1 MSAVLSRPELSGTP
15 HVAVPVT
22 EQIHERR
29 RLSAW
34 TPGFWIT
41 IALGTATIVLA
52 ALSAG
57 GDADSVPQ
65 VFRVLVVTAA
75 ACMLPG
81 LPVALLL
88 RMPGIA
94 LTMTVA
100 APLSL
105 AVTVMVAQVQ
115 IVAAWWHPIAAQT
128 AVAAVAIVLAVV
140 GIVRTRGHTPRLRF
154 GWLTAVSPVWPGLLV
169 VALGLFALAVR
180 TVEPADAG
188 PTGIVTHVGPFYLGA
203 LAVVAVVIVR
213 ALTMRTIV
221 AWFMSASVVTLVV
234 VTAMLTALASGNP
247 SFPTAFVHRS
257 IIQVLTEN
265 GRLPAPVDARFS
277 WAGFFSG
284 AGQLVETAGLRDAGP
299 FLLWAPVATEI
310 LMIAPLLVIGRCVSA
325 RPRTIWTGVVL
336 YQLFNWYQQD
346 YFAPQAVAALQYTSL
361 IALVLWQF
369 RASRLPRLRVGR
381 HSPRRTRVTVRL
393 RAVVH
398 RTPGRVWG
406 RGPGWTLAVDLVCLV
421 VIAGMVVTH
430 QLTPVVTVAAFGI
443 ATVLGSIRS
452 RWMWLAAATMFLAW
466 FSYGA
471 TDYWVGHIDDLFG
484 DVGQVQNAVG
494 GGVAARLGADPRYQD
509 MQYLRLLTS
518 GALLAVAAVGWFC
531 IRRRRGSI
539 LIGMLALCPF
549 GLVAV
554 QSYGGEVVIRCFVL
568 ASPILAPLAAVAVG
582 HAYRRLTRV
591 GVVRARHAAWSGQ
604 GWRYRNRFRIAACA
618 SVMGIAALSV
628 VLTIDRGVNTEF
640 ETSSPTQVR
649 IGRAVVADAP
659 PDSTILA
666 WGPTPG
672 LADARMFLDVRLGS
686 IDSLACLDDLAAC
699 TARQAPDYV
708 VVSRQSAAA
717 LRLQQGYPTSV
728 LREQLSQLAA
738 AGYEPMIDA
747 NGILVY
753 RRDDAPSIEV
763 TP

>member
-1 MSAVLSRPELSGTP
+1 MSAVLSRPELPGTP
-15 HVAVPVT
+15 YVAAPVSKG
-22 EQIHERR
+22 IRARR
-29 RLSAW
+29 QLSAW

-41 IALGTATIVLA
+41 IVLGVATIGLGAV
-52 ALSAG
+52 SAVG
-57 GDADSVPQ
+57 GAGSIPQ
-65 VFRVLVVTAA
+65 SLRVVVVTAA
-75 ACMLPG
+75 ACLLPG

-94 LTMTVA
+94 LTIAVA

-105 AVTVMVAQVQ
+105 AVTVLVAQAQ

-128 AVAAVAIVLAVV
+128 AVATAAIVLAVV
-140 GIVRTRGHTPRLRF
+140 GIVGDQGRTSGMRF
-154 GWLTAVSPVWPGLLV
+154 RSPTAVSPVWPGLLV
-169 VALGLFALAVR
+169 VALGLFVVAVR

-188 PTGIVTHVGPFYLGA
+188 PTGIITHVGPYYLGA
-203 LAVVAVVIVR
+203 LVVVAVVIVR
-213 ALTMRTIV
+213 ALIMRALV
-221 AWFMSASVVTLVV
+221 AWLMSASVVTLVV
-234 VTAMLTALASGNP
+234 ITAMLTALASGSP

-257 IIQVLTEN
+257 IIQVLTED

-325 RPRTIWTGVVL
+325 RPRIIWTGVVL

-369 RASRLPRLRVGR
+369 RASRHPRLRVGR
-381 HSPRRTRVTVRL
+381 HSPRRTRVSVRL

-406 RGPGWTLAVDLVCLV
+406 RGPGWSLAIDLICV
-421 VIAGMVVTH
+421 VVLAGMVVTH
-430 QLTPVVTVAAFGI
+430 QLTPVVTVAALGI
-443 ATVLGSIRS
+443 ASVLGSIRS
-452 RWMWLAAATMFLAW
+452 RWMWLAAATIFVAW

-484 DVGQVQNAVG
+484 DVGRVQNAVG
-494 GGVAARLGADPRYQD
+494 GGVAARLGADPSYQY

-518 GALLAVAAVGWFC
+518 GALLAVAAVGWLL
-531 IRRRRGSI
+531 IRRRRGSV

-568 ASPILAPLAAVAVG
+568 ASPLLAPLAAVAVG

-604 GWRYRNRFRIAACA
+604 GWRFRNRFRIAACA
-618 SVMGIAALSV
+618 SVTGIAALSV
-628 VLTIDRGVNTEF
+628 VVTVDRGVNTEF

-649 IGRAVVADAP
+649 IGRDVVADAP

-717 LRLQQGYPTSV
+717 LRLQQGYPTAV
-728 LREQLSQLAA
+728 LREQLSRLADV
-738 AGYEPMIDA
+738 GYESMIDA
-747 NGILVY
+747 DGIVVY
-753 RRDDAPSIEV
+753 RRDDAPRIAV